1 MVLTSH
7 ARRLTFDAH
16 NHIHLSLPGGIPP
29 LIDVN
34 CYGAVGT
41 STQEILGQ
49 HAKAIRQALH
59 LDLTEEPSSDPSTSS
74 TGVDGELTMVN
85 ASLGGLALMST
96 QPRDFPIVESLS
108 KSSLLSSS
116 VVTCFGVHPWF
127 LPQAN
132 QDFVECTTSDTANYG
147 TNDHFLL
154 DHFTEYNQ
162 FEWLSYL
169 KETLTQNPTS
179 HVGEIGLDGARYD
192 PITKDLVCPMEEQV
206 LSFEAQMHLAADRG
220 LSVSIHA
227 VRCWGPLMDSMRN
240 IKQSRNRIR
249 KEQKLKVKRI
259 RRRNIKEG
267 GKEDDSTN
275 SHIWLLPPKIYFHAF
290 GGKVAVVDQLD
301 AICCDSAETF
311 YGFAPVINFRSP
323 KTKDLIRKVGIE
335 RLVLES
341 DLEDYSHVM
350 EDLESNTLFVADAL
364 SLDSDTVLKQTLENA
379 KRLYCLE

>member
-1 MVLTSH
+1 MAQIMVLTTH

-29 LIDVN
+29 LVDTN
-34 CYGAVGT
+34 SYGAVGA
-41 STQEILGQ
+41 STKKVLGE
-49 HAKAIRQALH
+49 HGNAIRQALH
-59 LDLTEEPSSDPSTSS
+59 LDLENEQSDLSS
-74 TGVDGELTMVN
+74 TTGSARTKDH
-85 ASLGGLALMST
+85 AYLGGMALMST

-108 KSSLLSSS
+108 KSNLSSS
-116 VVTCFGVHPWF
+116 VVVSCFGVHPWF

-132 QDFVECTTSDTANYG
+132 QDFAECTISRTTSDEEE
-147 TNDHFLL
+147 NDNDDDTKGFLL
-154 DHFTEYNQ
+154 EYFSEYNQ
-162 FEWLSYL
+162 IEWLSYL

-192 PITKDLVCPMEEQV
+192 PITKDLVCPMDEQV

-220 LSVSIHA
+220 LSVSVHA

-249 KEQKLKVKRI
+249 KEKRLKVKRSV
-259 RRRNIKEG
+259 EG
-267 GKEDDSTN
+267 DDSM
-275 SHIWLLPPKIYFHAF
+275 SGDVWLLPPKIYFHAF
-290 GGKVAVVDQLD
+290 GGKAAVVDQLD
-301 AICCDSAETF
+301 AICRDSSKTF

-350 EDLESNTLFVADAL
+350 EDLESNILFVADAL
-364 SLDSDTVLKQTLENA
+364 SLDMDAVLEQTFENA
-379 KRLYCLE
+379 RRLYCLN